1 MRMSRS
7 PQNGGFHRCTGGG
20 PFLPAVFTAPAI
32 ASRPVFVP
40 WSAIVW
46 NHAHHLA
53 IVQSVRYP
61 SPAQVPDARSRE
73 RDVHIGNRTEP
84 NMAYPPTG
92 YENYGAFMPQSWRD
106 VCIIPVHRALAAGG
120 RRQ

>member
-20 PFLPAVFTAPAI
+20 PRPPALFAAPAI
-32 ASRPVFVP
+32 ASSPVFVP
-40 WSAIVW
+40 GSAMVG

-53 IVQSVRYP
+53 IVQRVRYRNLVRP
-61 SPAQVPDARSRE
+61 TAGCSRE

-92 YENYGAFMPQSWRD
+92 YENHGAFMPQSWRD
-106 VCIIPVHRALAAGG
+106 VCIIRVQEAL
-120 RRQ
+120 